1 MQSWRN
7 IFYSS
12 RENKVILWTWN
23 DEGKRIKVETSYE
36 PYLYIESKNH
46 QDAVSIFNTSLKKLT
61 FKNQFERSKFG
72 YINVCCKNASHKVW
86 NKSGR
91 YFRTFQE
98 ALENYKSSEMKAII
112 STVEGA

>member
-1 MQSWRN
+1 MQ
-7 IFYSS
+7 
-12 RENKVILWTWN
+12 VIITQASTV
-23 DEGKRIKVETSYE
+23 ECGK
-36 PYLYIESKNH
+36 YIEADCGK
-46 QDAVSIFNTSLKKLT
+46 TSAHIYIS
-61 FKNQFERSKFG
+61 EFG

-98 ALENYKSSEMKAII
+98 ALEGYKSSEMKAII